1 MARGTPGWI
10 ALAGALLVLAGVGR
24 GSPWLSLAR
33 DPAAQQ
39 TSDFQILHAA
49 GQGLSEGLDVHDP
62 QVLDQV
68 GQRVG
73 RPATPFCAA
82 LPVVVGCF
90 GLFGAE
96 LGPAYDGWLIATVL
110 AALIAV
116 LALSACFDQAVGRP
130 LALALALLAVSLP
143 ASFWHSL
150 AMNSTN
156 LVTLAALSLA
166 WWAGERRHLAIEGL
180 ALALAIVAKTS
191 PALVLVT
198 MVMAGR
204 LAPVLWAC
212 GWLATTMG
220 ASILWLGWEIHES
233 WLTRV
238 LPVLGYSPDVAAGRF
253 NNAMHAWNLSPNGL
267 LTRAALGPG
276 WWPAAGAWLVTGLVL
291 LQLWGAVR
299 AAARRARGVSG
310 NGGSGPSNR
319 GATDGL
325 APPALRSPLGVGGMD
340 VGGLYAL
347 SVAGMFLVSSVTW
360 PHHLVLAAV
369 PAVWLLRQVLDGRAT
384 LAGRAA
390 ALVCSLV
397 GWSVLALPLGLFD
410 PSSSQPVD
418 VPLKTGACLLL
429 FAGMVALFGAPSEDK
444 HDPAMNENAP

>member
-10 ALAGALLVLAGVGR
+10 ALAGALLVVAGVGR
-24 GSPWLSLAR
+24 GSPWLELAR

-49 GQGLSEGLDVHDP
+49 GQGLSEGLDIHDP
-62 QVLDQV
+62 TVLDQV

-82 LPVVVGCF
+82 LPVVVGGF
-90 GLFGAE
+90 GLFGSE
-96 LGPAYDGWLIATVL
+96 LGPAYDSWLMATVL
-110 AALIAV
+110 AALVAV
-116 LALSACFDQAVGRP
+116 LALSACFDRAVGRP
-130 LALALALLAVSLP
+130 LALALALLAVALP

-156 LVTLAALSLA
+156 LVALAALSLA

-180 ALALAIVAKTS
+180 SLAVAIVAKTS

-212 GWLATTMG
+212 GWLATTTV
-220 ASILWLGWEIHES
+220 ASIFWLGWEIHES

-238 LPVLGYSPDVAAGRF
+238 LPVLGYSPEVAAGRF

-267 LTRAALGPG
+267 LTRAAMGPG

-291 LQLWGAVR
+291 LQLWSAVR
-299 AAARRARGVSG
+299 AAHRRARGA
-310 NGGSGPSNR
+310 GGAGPSNPS
-319 GATDGL
+319 ASDGL
-325 APPALRSPLGVGGMD
+325 SPPAHRAPLGPRHLD
-340 VGGLYAL
+340 VGGLYGL

-360 PHHLVLAAV
+360 PHHLVLAAL
-369 PAVWLLRQVLDGRAT
+369 PAVWLMRNALGGRDA
-384 LAGRAA
+384 LAGHTG

-429 FAGMVALFGAPSEDK
+429 FAGMVALFGAAPGDELAS
-444 HDPAMNENAP
+444 NENAP